1 MEFVNAEPTSQPITS
16 ASGSRGADDSLEAL
30 AESLLR
36 GGVLSAQDAAE
47 LLTTNSDRTAR
58 QRLVSEAVAMRAA
71 LRNALET
78 VAAGARLSSMQ
89 IATINAVLDL
99 RRDDLRL
106 VAASGGLAW
115 GTESTDPLPRA
126 LALVALDGVALLT
139 SPEYV
144 STVRRCA
151 GLNCDRLFIDLTK
164 NRSGRWC
171 EMRGC
176 GNRAKARRFH
186 ERRRVR
192 VLPAADASQADGV
205 P

>member
-144 STVRRCA
+144 STVRRC
-151 GLNCDRLFIDLTK
+151 DLTK